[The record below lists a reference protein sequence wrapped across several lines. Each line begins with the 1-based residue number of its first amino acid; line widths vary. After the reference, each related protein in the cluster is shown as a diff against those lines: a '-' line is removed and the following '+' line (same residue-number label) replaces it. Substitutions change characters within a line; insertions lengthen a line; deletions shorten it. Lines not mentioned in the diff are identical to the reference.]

1 MIYNSFYLVE
11 NKIMSYKRSSLMQE
25 RMEQNR
31 QMILQSARELIAQ
44 GGFKDAQIQA
54 IAERSGVSSGLV
66 YRYFDNKSQILI
78 EVLGDAIQQE
88 IQILNSIA
96 ASSLSAKQKLHK
108 AVTTFVKR
116 ALNSPQLSYALM
128 FEPVDPLIE
137 HERFRSKQ
145 LIKQSINDI
154 LVEGKVNGE
163 FGFEDLNTAALCV
176 VGAMTFVV
184 IEPLNPSKNVHFD
197 QMYKD
202 YFVKQIADFCVSGV
216 SLTEDAAI
224 R

>member
-1 MIYNSFYLVE
+1 
-11 NKIMSYKRSSLMQE
+11 MSYKRSSLMQE

-31 QMILQSARELIAQ
+31 QTILQSARELIAQ

-54 IAERSGVSSGLV
+54 IAERAGVSSGLV
-66 YRYFDNKSQILI
+66 YRYFDNKSQVLI
-78 EVLGDAIQQE
+78 EILAEAIQHE
-88 IQILNSIA
+88 IQILNAIA
-96 ASSLSAKQKLHK
+96 ASELSAKQKLHK

-116 ALNSPQLSYALM
+116 ALNSPQLSYSLM

-145 LIKQSINDI
+145 LIKQSINQI
-154 LVEGKVNGE
+154 LAEGKITGE
-163 FGFEDLNTAALCV
+163 FGFEDLNTAAMCV

-184 IEPLNPSKNVHFD
+184 IEPLNPSKNVMFD
-197 QMYKD
+197 QTYKD

-216 SLTEDAAI
+216 CIAEEK
-224 R
+224 